1 MEACAAC
8 SKPPWPVVFNQ
19 PGAHGPPRANVVP
32 TMWNKEQQQPSQ
44 PTPQPAAGIPPA
56 AAAPTSVSNTG
67 GVTLVGETLRIQGTM
82 TSKEEVVV
90 HGELSGQLELNHRLT
105 IGAKGKV
112 EAGVKA
118 KEVIIAGSVK
128 GNVDAM
134 ERITLRSGANLVGDV
149 KTAGIVIEDG
159 AYFKGGI
166 DITRPATPR

>member
-1 MEACAAC
+1 
-8 SKPPWPVVFNQ
+8 
-19 PGAHGPPRANVVP
+19 
-32 TMWNKEQQQPSQ
+32 MWNKEQQQPSQ

>member
-1 MEACAAC
+1 
-8 SKPPWPVVFNQ
+8 
-19 PGAHGPPRANVVP
+19 
-32 TMWNKEQQQPSQ
+32 MWNKDQQSSPSSQPGSQPNSQPSA
-44 PTPQPAAGIPPA
+44 TPMGAAGGSPSA
-56 AAAPTSVSNTG
+56 
-67 GVTLVGETLRIQGTM
+67 GVTVVGETLRIQGTL
-82 TSKEEVVV
+82 TSGEEIMVN
-90 HGELSGQLELNHRLT
+90 GEFSGQLELNHRLT

-118 KEVIIAGSVK
+118 KEVIIAGSIK
-128 GNVDAM
+128 GNVDAA

>member
-1 MEACAAC
+1 
-8 SKPPWPVVFNQ
+8 
-19 PGAHGPPRANVVP
+19 
-32 TMWNKEQQQPSQ
+32 MWNKEQSSPQPAS
-44 PTPQPAAGIPPA
+44 QPAAGVQAGASHTPLA
-56 AAAPTSVSNTG
+56 GQSG
-67 GVTLVGETLRIQGTM
+67 GLTLIGETLRIQGTII
-82 TSKEEVVV
+82 SKEEVVLN
-90 HGELSGQLELNHRLT
+90 GELSGQLELNHRLT
-105 IGAKGKV
+105 VGPKGKV